1 MVDVSDHQIDGL
13 TPELVKRIVPIG
25 SDRDAMTLPAQQ
37 REWFPLTSV
46 IIDDEQLHRPPMG

>member
-25 SDRDAMTLPAQQ
+25 SDRDGMTLPAPAA
-37 REWFPLTSV
+37 RVVPADLR
-46 IIDDEQLHRPPMG
+46 DHRR